1 LWLTKQHIHTVFVA
15 MKSLAWIVVG
25 DDDGYGDD
33 VDDGFAVHALYKVVR
48 ETLQIKN
55 LPFELCT

>member
-1 LWLTKQHIHTVFVA
+1 